1 MKTKKIELDNYNVYL
16 MKTNKFKSIFI
27 SLVLINDF
35 DKDYLL
41 KNFVLRKLLTT
52 SSKSLKD
59 ETEVTK
65 KVCDLYNSGI
75 VISNSIV
82 NNVISTNVDME
93 VLEDK
98 YTEEGLFYNALDYF
112 FDSIFNP
119 NIINGKFEK
128 NNYDLVIKSVQ
139 EYFDRQKESKVG
151 YAYDN
156 AYALMDEE
164 NLKYPLNGKKED
176 LININ
181 EKVMADYYKD
191 FIKNA
196 NANLFIIG
204 NIDEKALI
212 HYLKNNKNIKFYE
225 NENKYANCIFKE
237 NTKIKIGETKEK
249 NNQSILILIYK
260 IINLTKRERNVIL
273 PVFTRI
279 FGGYSNSRLFKQVR
293 EKNSLCYNIRSSFSR
308 TSSTMTIESG
318 ISSKNKDKV
327 IELINKELDE
337 IKNGNIT
344 DDEFNEAI
352 NFRKKNLKQFDD
364 YIDSLSCIEQSSILF
379 DNDNLIKRRKEVDTV
394 TKDEIS
400 KLANKIQLNV
410 EYILKGDKDYE

>member
-1 MKTKKIELDNYNVYL
+1 MKTKKIKLDNYNVYL

-35 DKDYLL
+35 DKDNLL

-98 YTEEGLFYNALDYF
+98 YTEKGLFYNALDYF

-128 NNYDLVIKSVQ
+128 NNYDLVIKSIQ

-176 LININ
+176 LVNIN

-204 NIDEKALI
+204 NIDEKELTS
-212 HYLKNNKNIKFYE
+212 YLKNNKNIKFYE

-260 IINLTKRERNVIL
+260 IINLTKRERNAIL